1 MCEAYRKKEL
11 LKIQKEYTKKDFIKN
26 EVICEIKDTTETSQ
40 ELTKKKTWY
49 ERLKIKVLN
58 KINRFIGGGKND

>member
-1 MCEAYRKKEL
+1 MCEEDRKKEL

-26 EVICEIKDTTETSQ
+26 EVICEIKDTTKTSQ